1 MKTTLDLLN
10 AVVAMGFNKEYAL
23 EKIDASL
30 DDEFGA
36 ENRIRKYFDE
46 KSGIEMEED
55 IPLNEEYLSDELYN
69 DMLDGFKILKDE
81 REREAKEA
89 C

>member
-23 EKIDASL
+23 EEIDASL

>member
-23 EKIDASL
+23 EEIDASL

-46 KSGIEMEED
+46 KSGIEIEED

>member
-1 MKTTLDLLN
+1 
-10 AVVAMGFNKEYAL
+10 
-23 EKIDASL
+23 
-30 DDEFGA
+30 
-36 ENRIRKYFDE
+36 
-46 KSGIEMEED
+46 MEED